1 MPAETAEA
9 AEARIHTG
17 INKAWEISAEE
28 RKKWDKD
35 PMHHPLQDGWVK
47 GMDDVEA
54 EKVDA
59 QTACWK
65 DCKER
70 TRIHKLEC
78 DEVRRRVER
87 KLKDLGCP
95 TTLIAND
102 LPSMCG
108 DDPAAQTS
116 TTAVDVAAPQQQMGM
131 GMPMGSYYQ
140 PYYPGYPPRY

>member
-9 AEARIHTG
+9 AETRIHKG
-17 INKAWEISAEE
+17 INTDWEITPDE
-28 RKKWDKD
+28 RKKWESD
-35 PMHHPLQDGWVK
+35 PLHHPLQDKWVK

-108 DDPAAQTS
+108 EDPAA
-116 TTAVDVAAPQQQMGM
+116 AVVETVAPQQQMGM
-131 GMPMGSYYQ
+131 GMGMPAGGYY